1 MRLFFSAYPPRAAG
15 DMPFFYFIY
24 MSQDQMEK
32 GTDMER
38 FIEWIRALNDWLSRF
53 AWGPATIFL
62 LAAAGVLFSVG
73 TGFFQLRKCK
83 TWLAATLGAALKSR
97 QGGEGKG
104 ISAFQSA
111 CTALAATL
119 GTGNIAGVATAL
131 AAGGPGAIFWM
142 WLSALL
148 GTMTAYAENVL
159 AGLYRGKNSRGEPVG
174 GAMFYIEQGLHS
186 RALAALFAFFCVLG
200 SLGMGNMAQAN
211 SIASGIQDSFGVPP
225 LATGLVVAAAIAFT
239 IVGGIKR
246 VGKVTEKVVPVM
258 AIGYTVGALA
268 IIAANWRTLPTVIG
282 LILQQ
287 AFSLRAGLGGAAG
300 YGIARALR
308 VGVARG
314 VCSNEAGLG
323 SSVMANSAS
332 GGTPV
337 GQGMWGIFEVAVDTL
352 FMCTLTGLSILCSGV
367 YDPSRYAAA
376 LGTSGF
382 DELPNGAA
390 LTAEAFRQVFGPL
403 GGAFVAVSLVLFA
416 FSTLLGWSFYGAQ
429 AAEYL
434 WGPRACGLYKA
445 LFVVVIVVGCV
456 TKLELVWQI
465 SDTFN
470 GLMALPNLLAVLWLS
485 PQVFRETKR
494 VFTEQ

>member
-1 MRLFFSAYPPRAAG
+1 
-15 DMPFFYFIY
+15 
-24 MSQDQMEK
+24 MEK

-38 FIEWIRALNDWLSRF
+38 LIELIRTLNDWLNRF

-62 LAAAGVLFSVG
+62 LALAGLLFSVG
-73 TGFFQLRKCK
+73 TGFFQLHRWK
-83 TWLAATLGAALKSR
+83 TWLAATLGAALK
-97 QGGEGKG
+97 GGQSGDGKG

-186 RALAALFAFFCVLG
+186 RALAVLFAFFCTLG

-211 SIASGIQDSFGVPP
+211 SIASGMQDSFGVPP
-225 LATGLVVAAAIAFT
+225 LVTGLVVAGAIAFT

-246 VGKVTEKVVPVM
+246 VGRVTEKIVPVM
-258 AIGYTVGALA
+258 AIGYTVGAVA
-268 IIAANWRTLPTVIG
+268 IIAANWRSLPAVTA
-282 LILQQ
+282 LIFEE
-287 AFSLRAGLGGAAG
+287 AFSVRAGLGGAAG
-300 YGIARALR
+300 YGVARALR

-352 FMCTLTGLSILCSGV
+352 FMCTLTGFSILCSGA
-367 YDPSRYAAA
+367 YDPARYAAA
-376 LGTSGF
+376 LGTPGF
-382 DELPNGAA
+382 DALPNGAA
-390 LTAEAFRQVFGPL
+390 LTSNAFRQVFGPF

-429 AAEYL
+429 AVEYL
-434 WGPRACGLYKA
+434 WGPRACGIYKA
-445 LFVVVIVVGCV
+445 VFVVVIVIGCV
-456 TKLELVWQI
+456 AKLELVWQI

-470 GLMALPNLLAVLWLS
+470 GLMALPNLLAILWLS
-485 PQVFRETKR
+485 PKVFRETKKAFAKR
-494 VFTEQ
+494 KK